1 MLRRR
6 AAALRSVPS
15 SSDAF
20 AEPPAPLIILK
31 TSGLDRRGSWPRRL
45 FFSIIIEDGAASAN
59 VHSVSSCLE
68 FRLVPA
74 LVQVGSEFL
83 EKTHRKAQTRIP
95 CIAVL
100 NFKWFLEG
108 GSEVVQGGS
117 YISHLPPIH
126 KSVQTVRGFLANQG
140 GVGSMHTARNNLRP
154 LADAHA
160 GLCVSL
166 ALHPGVLKSHVAV
179 RAKSFPRT

>member
-1 MLRRR
+1 MTFANSGAQGLPAHLPQSGAPPCRR
-6 AAALRSVPS
+6 AAFRPFVFRRVRRTPG
-15 SSDAF
+15 
-20 AEPPAPLIILK
+20 PLIILK

-83 EKTHRKAQTRIP
+83 KKTYRQAQTRIL
-95 CIAVL
+95 CVAVL

-126 KSVQTVRGFLANQG
+126 KSGQTVRGFLANRSG
-140 GVGSMHTARNNLRP
+140 CGSIDTARDNLGP

-160 GLCVSL
+160 GS
-166 ALHPGVLKSHVAV
+166 
-179 RAKSFPRT
+179 

>member
-1 MLRRR
+1 MLRRL

-68 FRLVPA
+68 FSLVPA

-83 EKTHRKAQTRIP
+83 KKTYQEAQTRIP

-100 NFKWFLEG
+100 NFKWFLEV
-108 GSEVVQGGS
+108 GSEVGSGWFLLLPLVTYPQKCTNRERLPCESGQG
-117 YISHLPPIH
+117 
-126 KSVQTVRGFLANQG
+126 
-140 GVGSMHTARNNLRP
+140 
-154 LADAHA
+154 
-160 GLCVSL
+160 
-166 ALHPGVLKSHVAV
+166 
-179 RAKSFPRT
+179 